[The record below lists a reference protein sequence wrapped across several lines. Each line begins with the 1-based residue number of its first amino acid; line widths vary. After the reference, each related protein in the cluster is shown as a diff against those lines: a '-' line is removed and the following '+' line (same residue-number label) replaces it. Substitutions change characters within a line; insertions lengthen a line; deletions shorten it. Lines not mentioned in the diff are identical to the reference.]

1 MRKRKLILSLF
12 MVLSFFIMISAS
24 YGGDDKGIQS
34 TDKENLSALVQELG
48 DTGKPG
54 VLVGHSGFS
63 QPGSGVV
70 EVTQD
75 ESELSD
81 EAFEKMIQELGD
93 TGKPGVLV
101 GHSGF
106 SQPGSGVVEVTQDE
120 SELSNEAFEAM
131 IRELGDTGK
140 PGKVIPHL

>member
-12 MVLSFFIMISAS
+12 MALSFVIMISAG

-54 VLVGHSGFS
+54 VLVGHSGFF
-63 QPGSGVV
+63 QPGSGEV

-75 ESELSD
+75 KSELSD
-81 EAFEKMIQELGD
+81 
-93 TGKPGVLV
+93 
-101 GHSGF
+101 
-106 SQPGSGVVEVTQDE
+106 
-120 SELSNEAFEAM
+120 EAFEAM